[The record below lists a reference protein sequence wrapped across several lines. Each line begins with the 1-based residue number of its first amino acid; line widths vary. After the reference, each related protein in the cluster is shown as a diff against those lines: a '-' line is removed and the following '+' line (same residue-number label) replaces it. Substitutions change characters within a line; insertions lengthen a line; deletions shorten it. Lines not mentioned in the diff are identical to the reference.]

1 MHLWP
6 RSMAG
11 RTSVV
16 LIAGMLVILFS
27 GAAVWGIAALFGSAG
42 PRGPMLVEGI
52 ATFVTIID
60 RLPPPER
67 QRALADLRP
76 GRFHVQWSRKRETRV
91 PVERHRLSA
100 WIENRLRQAL
110 APYGIDL
117 VQLGMTRGD
126 PPAGPPVAIAIVR
139 LSDGS
144 WLIFTHPDD
153 WHGVSHLIQV
163 FAVILVVAGGIVGL
177 GIWVSHKVTS
187 PLNRFA
193 DAAARLGT
201 DVDAAPMAETGPS
214 EIREAA
220 QAFNRMQDRIKR
232 FLEDRTLM
240 MAAISH
246 DLRTV
251 LTRLRLRAEYI
262 EDGTQQAKAFAD
274 LDEMGAMLAETLA
287 FFHDDAVSETQ
298 SRVNLAALL
307 QTLCDDLA
315 DSGVAAY
322 FEGPRHLTF
331 ACRPL
336 ALRRA
341 LSNLMVNAAKFGEAA
356 EVSLAEEDS
365 SAVITVA
372 DRGPGIADALKE
384 KVFQPFFRVEESRSR
399 ETGGSGLGLAVART
413 IVRSHGGD
421 ITLSERPGGGLLAR
435 VTLPNAAPE
444 EERQA

>member
-1 MHLWP
+1 MRLWP

-11 RTSVV
+11 RTSLV
-16 LIAGMLVILFS
+16 LIAGMLAILFS
-27 GAAVWGIAALFGSAG
+27 GAAVWGIAAFLGSAG
-42 PRGPMLVEGI
+42 PRGPMLIEGI
-52 ATFVTIID
+52 ASFVTIVD
-60 RLPPPER
+60 RLRPPER

-76 GRFHVQWSRKRETRV
+76 GRFRVQWSRDRKAGGPVTAQHSSKW
-91 PVERHRLSA
+91 VER
-100 WIENRLRQAL
+100 RLRRAL

-117 VQLGMTRGD
+117 VRLGMTRGN
-126 PPAGPPVAIAIVR
+126 PPSGPPMAIAKIR
-139 LSDGS
+139 LTDGS

-153 WHGVSHLIQV
+153 WHGASRLIPV
-163 FAVILVVAGGIVGL
+163 FAVVLVVAGGIVGL
-177 GIWVSHKVTS
+177 GIWVSRKMTS

-193 DAAARLGT
+193 AAAGRLGT
-201 DVDAAPMAETGPS
+201 DVDAPPMAEGGPS

-220 QAFNRMQDRIKR
+220 QAFNRMQERIQR

-262 EDGTQQAKAFAD
+262 EEETQQAKAFAD
-274 LDEMGAMLAETLA
+274 FDEMGAMLAETLA
-287 FFHDDAVSETQ
+287 FFRDDAVSESQ

-315 DSGVAAY
+315 DSGIAAR
-322 FEGPRHLTF
+322 FDGARQVTF

-341 LSNLMVNAAKFGEAA
+341 LSNLIVNAAKFADAA
-356 EVSLAEEDS
+356 EVSLAEEDGN
-365 SAVITVA
+365 AVITVA
-372 DRGPGIADALKE
+372 DRGPGIADDLKE
-384 KVFQPFFRVEESRSR
+384 KVFQPFFRVKLSRSR

-413 IVRSHGGD
+413 IVRSDGGD
-421 ITLSERPGGGLLAR
+421 IVLLDRPGGGLLAR
-435 VTLPNAAPE
+435 VTLPSAAV
-444 EERQA
+444 A